1 MYEIKPDQILAS
13 AYTMIVLTG
22 IAIVSRFFLRGLRNE
37 AFRLEDG
44 FMLFAFV
51 TFNIL
56 STITIVVVPIAY
68 QIVAVSYD
76 LKPLYNGLFD
86 DEEYQLRVVFA
97 SNLLFP
103 MVLWSVK
110 VSLLLLSRRLMYQYR
125 EWIRAWWV
133 VLGFVALT
141 YLGNWI
147 SILSSCT
154 RLEGYFRPGGCN
166 TDRDAKAQMAN
177 LYYVVVTE
185 IITDGLIMALPIMF
199 LHQANLTRTTY
210 YRTAAIFSV
219 GVICIVVALVRGI
232 TIGTRLSVN
241 TPTLPWILIWEM
253 IEGGI
258 AVIVGCL
265 PAYAVYFIQAT
276 KRPGTTQQTGSA
288 LYEPRTVEVGNQD
301 NIITRITTR
310 LPASFKRFTCTQYE
324 DGNLTSG
331 IRQTRKIEVT
341 THSAEEEG
349 HPVPAVPTERA
360 FPHCNIL

>member
-56 STITIVVVPIAY
+56 STITIVVVPIGY

-86 DEEYQLRVVFA
+86 DEEYQLRV
-97 SNLLFP
+97 
-103 MVLWSVK
+103 
-110 VSLLLLSRRLMYQYR
+110 
-125 EWIRAWWV
+125 
-133 VLGFVALT
+133 T

-199 LHQANLTRTTY
+199 YIKPTLLEQH
-210 YRTAAIFSV
+210 
-219 GVICIVVALVRGI
+219 I
-232 TIGTRLSVN
+232 TEPLQSFLSVLYASWWRLFEVS
-241 TPTLPWILIWEM
+241 PSER
-253 IEGGI
+253 
-258 AVIVGCL
+258 GC
-265 PAYAVYFIQAT
+265 
-276 KRPGTTQQTGSA
+276 R
-288 LYEPRTVEVGNQD
+288 
-301 NIITRITTR
+301 
-310 LPASFKRFTCTQYE
+310 
-324 DGNLTSG
+324 
-331 IRQTRKIEVT
+331 
-341 THSAEEEG
+341 
-349 HPVPAVPTERA
+349 
-360 FPHCNIL
+360 

>member
-103 MVLWSVK
+103 M
-110 VSLLLLSRRLMYQYR
+110 
-125 EWIRAWWV
+125 
-133 VLGFVALT
+133 T

>member
-86 DEEYQLRVVFA
+86 DEEYQLRV
-97 SNLLFP
+97 
-103 MVLWSVK
+103 
-110 VSLLLLSRRLMYQYR
+110 
-125 EWIRAWWV
+125 
-133 VLGFVALT
+133 T